1 MQAHRAPTLAT
12 GEDIEDHF
20 TGALKLLRSV
30 RRTLTDLLDRVSD
43 GETGLL
49 KEVGLKHS
57 ELESALKR
65 AYEAEERYNDW
76 HARNSGLR
84 NAAEIDF
91 GALRE
96 EIACRLQTLRD
107 CCEGEG

>member
-1 MQAHRAPTLAT
+1 MTDTQSSPDRATERAPRAKHTVVVPNSIDMVSVL
-12 GEDIEDHF
+12 GPGDEH
-20 TGALKLLRSV
+20 LRLL
-30 RRTLTDLLDRVSD
+30 
-43 GETGLL
+43 E
-49 KEVGLKHS
+49 
-57 ELESALKR
+57 R
-65 AYEAEERYNDW
+65 AFEAEERYNDW
-76 HARNSGLR
+76 HARHSGLR